1 MFLNQTIG
9 LRKGYV
15 LLRRK
20 VLLLVGCA
28 GEALLLLVGGAAHL
42 VGGAGQ
48 G

>member
-20 VLLLVGCA
+20 VLLLVGGA
-28 GEALLLLVGGAAHL
+28 GEALLLVGGAAQIL